1 MQNLRRRTVWMIQNH
16 YEQEEIILETCT
28 VKMISLH
35 LLFSGGVTAQ
45 FFGKPVVYF
54 LLQVKL
60 GLGLI
65 QLFLTN
71 IWWEGK
77 DETSR
82 ICLAQSR
89 FFQIESLRSFAFWR
103 IWSYNIL
110 IAAMWNS
117 NHIEK
122 ISYGF
127 TGEAW
132 KCLKGNVHL
141 HLSQQ
146 WCWTCSCILRCDCQ
160 PHLSLSSRD
169 YINSSK

>member
-1 MQNLRRRTVWMIQNH
+1 M
-16 YEQEEIILETCT
+16 
-28 VKMISLH
+28 VK
-35 LLFSGGVTAQ
+35 
-45 FFGKPVVYF
+45 
-54 LLQVKL
+54 
-60 GLGLI
+60 
-65 QLFLTN
+65 
-71 IWWEGK
+71 GK

-82 ICLAQSR
+82 ICQAQSR
-89 FFQIESLRSFAFWR
+89 FFQIESLRSFSFWR

-127 TGEAW
+127 TGEVW
-132 KCLKGNVHL
+132 KCLKQNVHL

-146 WCWTCSCILRCDCQ
+146 RRWTCSCILRCDCQ

-169 YINSSK
+169 YINSSKQKPVKRLLPTIGSIKEHNFRNIYFLSHSVLQYLGSALFLKGESLLFQRRV